1 MRFQK
6 NELLRQNRRNPQLE
20 RAARLR
26 RLVVPLNEVEA
37 EWREHGGKQH
47 LERIGHHYNLFAD
60 LYPSPFQPRGFLR
73 VVYRE
78 SAAEVHTGNIL
89 TASQTVSRPD
99 VYLPPDLPPGAYS
112 SLVFTNPDGHL
123 CSGEKEVLHWMIV
136 NMQQEG
142 GLSSGTEVAPYLPPL
157 PLRGTGFH
165 RCVFSLYT
173 HPQPLELSSL
183 PRVSADSQETWLQ
196 HRTFSSPSFSAALPQ
211 LQPHTFAFF
220 QCQWD
225 LSVHQAFMHTLVYP
239 EPVYGFEKRVTRR
252 RERRSQI
259 REKRTL
265 RYSNM

>member
-1 MRFQK
+1 MASLAGLLRRCWTVCGSSSTAGRASINQQQLQGCAFIRTYQLSTTARRDAKIKAREMRFQK

-26 RLVVPLNEVEA
+26 RCTYQSTFKLTMTLLSLLTLTHSLSPAVVVPLNEVEA

-123 CSGEKEVLHWMIV
+123 CSGEKEVLHWM
-136 NMQQEG
+136 M
-142 GLSSGTEVAPYLPPL
+142 
-157 PLRGTGFH
+157 
-165 RCVFSLYT
+165 
-173 HPQPLELSSL
+173 
-183 PRVSADSQETWLQ
+183 
-196 HRTFSSPSFSAALPQ
+196 
-211 LQPHTFAFF
+211 
-220 QCQWD
+220 
-225 LSVHQAFMHTLVYP
+225 
-239 EPVYGFEKRVTRR
+239 
-252 RERRSQI
+252 
-259 REKRTL
+259 
-265 RYSNM
+265 